1 MCINQRAEG
10 ITSDLAGVVCQPS
23 RMASSSIRGQRTEG
37 CRCYA
42 AQSYSVFRVAEHK
55 NLPFVLRPLCSERG
69 ISLIELIMFIVIVS
83 VGLAGL
89 MMAMDPATKNSA
101 DPVIRK
107 QALTIAESLLEE
119 IEQKVFTH
127 DDTVGRENYN
137 DIFDYNGLTGAV
149 YHANSSVL
157 VIGLE
162 SYSVNVAVVS
172 GVAATLPVTPAASAA
187 LITVTVN
194 GPGGQSIEMTGYKVA
209 H

>member
-1 MCINQRAEG
+1 MCINNQKTED
-10 ITSDLAGVVCQPS
+10 ITSDLAGVVCQPG
-23 RMASSSIRGQRTEG
+23 RMASGSIRGPRTEG

-42 AQSYSVFRVAEHK
+42 SYSVFRYAEHK
-55 NLPFVLRPLCSERG
+55 NPSSILRPLPSESG
-69 ISLIELIMFIVIVS
+69 FSLVELIMFIVIVS

-89 MMAMDPATKNSA
+89 MMAMDVSTKSSA

-119 IEQKVFTH
+119 IELQKFSPTDV
-127 DDTVGRENYN
+127 TVGRENYN

-157 VIGLE
+157 VAGLE